1 MLKYIF
7 GHSYDDARTPIVNM
21 RFVLYIY
28 NFYLLLTFMS
38 DMLCMY
44 YVRLAN
50 CVVILALIISQ
61 K

>member
-7 GHSYDDARTPIVNM
+7 VHSYEDARTPIFNM
-21 RFVLYIY
+21 RFVFYIY

-50 CVVILALIISQ
+50 CVLALIISQ